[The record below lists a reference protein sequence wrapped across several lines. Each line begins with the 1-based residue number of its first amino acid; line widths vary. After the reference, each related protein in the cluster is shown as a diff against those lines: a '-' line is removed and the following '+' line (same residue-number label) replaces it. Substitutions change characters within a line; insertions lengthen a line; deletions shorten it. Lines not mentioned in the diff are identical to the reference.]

1 MPARNISATPGPGI
15 KRLGLSFLVLTCTGV
30 AVALAGH
37 DTGELLPL
45 DDDAIRYTK
54 TTADDPVARLQQRL
68 IAGSA
73 KLTWEDQF
81 GYLRS
86 ALKELHVSPVSQVLV
101 FSKTSFQAARISPR
115 RPRAVYFNDTVTVG
129 YVRTGD
135 VLEFA
140 AADPRQ
146 GTIFYTLEQQ
156 QTTRPR
162 FYRRDVCIQCHHSP
176 VTQAVPGFM
185 VRSVTPDWNG
195 FPSGTEAFITDHRSP
210 LKERWGGWYVT
221 GTSGDQDHMGNAV
234 LQRPGET
241 RLAISGESRNISS
254 LRAFIEPEAYPAPH
268 SDIVALM
275 TLEHQ
280 SQMLNRI
287 TRLGWESR
295 LGRPIEP
302 LVEELVEYALFSG
315 EATLT
320 APVKGTSG
328 FTEEFARQAP
338 RDSKGRSLY
347 DFDLTTRMFRYPC
360 SFLIYSE
367 PWDGMPALVKE
378 RVYARLGEVL
388 SGADQTAKFRHLTK
402 DDRRAI
408 REILQ
413 ATKKGL
419 PATFARED

>member
-1 MPARNISATPGPGI
+1 MPLRFTRDLPLTILALLAVGAT
-15 KRLGLSFLVLTCTGV
+15 V
-30 AVALAGH
+30 AIAGH

-54 TTADDPVARLQQRL
+54 TPADDPVARLAKR
-68 IAGSA
+68 ISAGSVH
-73 KLTWEDQF
+73 LTWEDQF

-86 ALKELHVSPVSQVLV
+86 VLKELHIAPSSQVLV
-101 FSKTSFQAARISPR
+101 FSKTSFQAPRISPR
-115 RPRAVYFNDTVTVG
+115 RPRAIYFNDTTTVG
-129 YVRTGD
+129 FVRSGD

-156 QTTRPR
+156 PTARPN
-162 FYRRDVCIQCHHSP
+162 FYRRDICTQCHHSP

-195 FPSGTEAFITDHRSP
+195 LPAGSESFITDHRSP
-210 LKERWGGWYVT
+210 LKARWGGWYVT
-221 GTSGDQDHMGNAV
+221 GKSGDQEHMGNTV

-241 RLAISGESRNISS
+241 SLAVSGEARN
-254 LRAFIEPEAYPAPH
+254 LAALGTFIEPTAYLSPH

-287 TRLGWESR
+287 TRLGWQSR
-295 LGRPIEP
+295 LGRPIDA
-302 LVEELVEYALFSG
+302 LVEELVQYTLFSG
-315 EATLT
+315 EAALT
-320 APVKGTSG
+320 APLKGTSG
-328 FTEEFARQAP
+328 FAEAFPRNAPHDAR
-338 RDSKGRSLY
+338 GRSLY

-367 PWDGMPALVKE
+367 PWDAMPTPVLD
-378 RVYARLGEVL
+378 RVYSRLLNVL
-388 SGADQTAKFRHLTK
+388 TGKDTSPAFRHLSTA
-402 DDRRAI
+402 DRQAI
-408 REILQ
+408 LEILRS
-413 ATKKGL
+413 TKKGL
-419 PATFARED
+419 PPA

>member
-1 MPARNISATPGPGI
+1 MKHLLIS
-15 KRLGLSFLVLTCTGV
+15 SLVLTFTGI

-45 DDDAIRYTK
+45 DDEAIRYTK
-54 TTADDPVARLQQRL
+54 TPADDPVARLQKRL

-73 KLTWEDQF
+73 KLVWEDQF

-86 ALKELHVSPVSQVLV
+86 VLKELHVPVASQVLV

-115 RPRAVYFNDTVTVG
+115 RPRAIYFNDTVTVG

-135 VLEFA
+135 LLEFA
-140 AADPRQ
+140 ASDPRQ

-156 QTTRPR
+156 QTARPR

-195 FPSGTEAFITDHRSP
+195 FPSGSEAFITDHRSP

-221 GTSGDQDHMGNAV
+221 GTSGDQEHMGNAV

-254 LRAFIEPEAYPAPH
+254 LGAFIEPEAYLAPH

-295 LGRPIEP
+295 LGRPIDT
-302 LVEELVEYALFSG
+302 LVDDLVEYALFSG
-315 EATLT
+315 EAALT

-328 FTEEFARQAP
+328 FTEEFPRHAP
-338 RDSKGRSLY
+338 RDPKGRSLY
-347 DFDLTTRMFRYPC
+347 ALDLTTRIFRYPC

-367 PWDGMPALVKE
+367 PWDGMPAPVKE
-378 RVYARLGEVL
+378 RVYARLGAVL
-388 SGADQTAKFRHLTK
+388 SGADETAKFRHLTPA
-402 DDRRAI
+402 DRKAI
-408 REILQ
+408 LEILL

-419 PATFARED
+419 PATFARTD